1 MKLKYLTLKKKKLHV
16 DSVDTTSP
24 CEPKASIDKSEKI
37 ERKSKTHSLLKMLR
51 QREGNSKKFGHC

>member
-24 CEPKASIDKSEKI
+24 CEPKASLDKFEKI
-37 ERKSKTHSLLKMLR
+37 ERKSK
-51 QREGNSKKFGHC
+51 